1 MLQKHVF
8 SFSTSLSC
16 GITIYL
22 LSFCAKHINYKLWD
36 TCGFI
41 WSVSTQCI
49 TSYFLWTIIRLC
61 LKASYT
67 SSPFWNIYFENF
79 PISILYFQLLYF
91 LYVYVVC
98 HKIIL
103 WPSNMENGNIKKNTK
118 ITLYLGSIYQ

>member
-1 MLQKHVF
+1 MLQKNAF

-67 SSPFWNIYFENF
+67 SSPFWNIYFQNF

-103 WPSNMENGNIKKNTK
+103 SPLNMENGNIKKNTK
-118 ITLYLGSIYQ
+118 IALYLGSIYQ